1 MKKYT
6 WHEKSICTY
15 YYETKTGKIVA
26 DYSRIN
32 FSDDVFHAR
41 VNGDNLGQYISEK
54 CARTAIEQ
62 KVKELDEQEEYY
74 RKNGPTLN

>member
-6 WHEKSICTY
+6 WHEKAICTY

-54 CARTAIEQ
+54 CARTAIEE
-62 KVKELDEQEEYY
+62 KVKEIDEQTEYH
-74 RKNGPTLN
+74 RKNAPTVA

>member
-41 VNGDNLGQYISEK
+41 VNCDNLGQYISEK
-54 CARTAIEQ
+54 CARTAVEE
-62 KVKELDEQEEYY
+62 KVKQIDEETERC
-74 RKNGPTLN
+74 RKSMPCVA